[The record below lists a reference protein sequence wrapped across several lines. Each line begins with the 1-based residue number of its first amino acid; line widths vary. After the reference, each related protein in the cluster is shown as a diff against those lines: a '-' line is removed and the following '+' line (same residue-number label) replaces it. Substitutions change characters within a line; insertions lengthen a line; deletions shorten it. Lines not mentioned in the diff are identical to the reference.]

1 MRDLH
6 AILEEF
12 LRKIATDD
20 SVKVFRDL
28 YNQKN
33 VSEFKLAED
42 LRLNIN
48 NIRNI
53 LYSLH
58 AHNLV
63 YSIRKKDKEKGW
75 YIYYWTFNMSYA
87 KELLLKR
94 KNERLNELR
103 RRLTEHENKSFFKC
117 PDNHTR
123 AKLEEAMEHDFKCFD
138 CGKLLVE
145 ENKERAIAEIKD
157 EISLIEKDIVEVEN
171 FKIEVLEEEAKP
183 KKLKKKVKKIER
195 AAKKKTDKKDSKKLK
210 KKTSQVKKMIKKEKK
225 SKDKKAFIKSEKEK
239 SKGSI
244 LKKIK
249 KKVKRLGF

>member
-1 MRDLH
+1 MRDLY

-12 LRKIATDD
+12 LKKISTDD
-20 SVKVFRDL
+20 AVRVFREL
-28 YNQKN
+28 HNQKN

-48 NIRNI
+48 TIRNI

-63 YSIRKKDKEKGW
+63 YSVRKKDKEKGW
-75 YIYYWTFNMSYA
+75 YIYYWTFNIPYA

-103 RRLTEHENKSFFKC
+103 RRLTEQENKSFFKC
-117 PDNHTR
+117 TDNHVR
-123 AKLEEAMEHDFKCFD
+123 AKLEEAMEHDFKCPD

-145 ENKERAIAEIKD
+145 ENKEKAIAEIK
-157 EISLIEKDIVEVEN
+157 EETTLIEKDIVELEN
-171 FKIEVLEEEAKP
+171 FKIEILEDEAKSKKP
-183 KKLKKKVKKIER
+183 KKKFVKKR
-195 AAKKKTDKKDSKKLK
+195 KS
-210 KKTSQVKKMIKKEKK
+210 IKKEKK
-225 SKDKKAFIKSEKEK
+225 KIKKKISQIKKLVKKDRKPNVKPKPSP

>member
-20 SVKVFRDL
+20 SVKVFRNL
-28 YNQKN
+28 YNQNN

-42 LRLNIN
+42 LKLNIN

-75 YIYYWTFNMSYA
+75 YIYYWTFNMPYA

-94 KNERLNELR
+94 KNERLNELKH
-103 RRLTEHENKSFFKC
+103 RLTDRENKNFFKC
-117 PDNHTR
+117 PDNHTK

-138 CGKLLVE
+138 CGKLLIE
-145 ENKERAIAEIKD
+145 ENKEKAIAEIK
-157 EISLIEKDIVEVEN
+157 EETSLIEKDIVEIEN
-171 FKIEVLEEEAKP
+171 FKIEIIEEETKP
-183 KKLKKKVKKIER
+183 KKSKKKITKGEKVVKKKPLKKKEKNIVKK
-195 AAKKKTDKKDSKKLK
+195 KVLQTKKD
-210 KKTSQVKKMIKKEKK
+210 IK
-225 SKDKKAFIKSEKEK
+225 KDKKPKDKKPIVRLEK
-239 SKGSI
+239 SKGGI
-244 LKKIK
+244 LKKLK

>member
-12 LRKIATDD
+12 LRKISTDEA
-20 SVKVFRDL
+20 VKVFRGL

-75 YIYYWTFNMSYA
+75 YIYYWTFNMPYA

-94 KNERLNELR
+94 KNERLSELKR
-103 RRLTEHENKSFFKC
+103 KLIDRENKSFFKC

-145 ENKERAIAEIKD
+145 ENKEKAIVEIR
-157 EISLIEKDIVEVEN
+157 EEMALIEKDIVEIEN
-171 FKIEVLEEEAKP
+171 FKVEVIEEETKP
-183 KKLKKKVKKIER
+183 KKPKKKITKTEKTTKKKVIK
-195 AAKKKTDKKDSKKLK
+195 
-210 KKTSQVKKMIKKEKK
+210 KKEKK
-225 SKDKKAFIKSEKEK
+225 IVKKKVLPTKKIVKKDKKTNDKKPVTKSEK
-239 SKGSI
+239 SKGGI
-244 LKKIK
+244 LKKLK

>member
-1 MRDLH
+1 MRNLH

-12 LRKIATDD
+12 LRNVSTED
-20 SVKVFRDL
+20 SIKVFRGL
-28 YNQKN
+28 HNQKN

-48 NIRNI
+48 TVRNI

-63 YSIRKKDKEKGW
+63 YSVRKKDKEKGW
-75 YIYYWTFNMSYA
+75 YIYYWTFNMNYA

-94 KNERLNELR
+94 KNERLKELKHI
-103 RRLTEHENKSFFKC
+103 LTEQETKNFFKC
-117 PDNHTR
+117 PDNHVR
-123 AKLEEAMEHDFKCFD
+123 AKLEEAMEHDFKCVD
-138 CGKLLVE
+138 CGKLLIE
-145 ENKERAIAEIKD
+145 ENKEKSIAEIKE
-157 EISLIEKDIVEVEN
+157 EIGLIEKDITEIEN
-171 FKIEVLEEEAKP
+171 FKIEVIEEEAKP
-183 KKLKKKVKKIER
+183 NKAKKK
-195 AAKKKTDKKDSKKLK
+195 AAKKKKIAKKKPKKKIK
-210 KKTSQVKKMIKKEKK
+210 KKTPQPEKIVKKSKIKPKIKKEH
-225 SKDKKAFIKSEKEK
+225 